1 MLHNRR
7 SLSIESAHDLV
18 GGEYASSQSQVSMA
32 SELHENIDLDE
43 TEQSLMEVAALR
55 KHISL
60 FESKITKSEKI
71 LQKRQD
77 EHIKNIDQL
86 EGAKIYEL
94 DIYGLDFLHNAMTDF
109 LNNLEMSL
117 HKFGYVEQ
125 EIENIR

>member
-1 MLHNRR
+1 
-7 SLSIESAHDLV
+7 
-18 GGEYASSQSQVSMA
+18 
-32 SELHENIDLDE
+32 
-43 TEQSLMEVAALR
+43 MEVAALR

-77 EHIKNIDQL
+77 EHIKNIDQI

-125 EIENIR
+125 EIENIRQHQSMLDFCENVCNRQIETQLCLHRVGRLITKGKALATHLKE

>member
-1 MLHNRR
+1 
-7 SLSIESAHDLV
+7 
-18 GGEYASSQSQVSMA
+18 
-32 SELHENIDLDE
+32 
-43 TEQSLMEVAALR
+43 MEVAALR

-94 DIYGLDFLHNAMTDF
+94 DIYGLAFLHNAMTDF

>member
-1 MLHNRR
+1 
-7 SLSIESAHDLV
+7 
-18 GGEYASSQSQVSMA
+18 
-32 SELHENIDLDE
+32 
-43 TEQSLMEVAALR
+43 MEVAALR